1 MIHPQTPIRTVISSL
16 LLLLALST
24 PSPAAQGDLR
34 FVVRVTSSLAPNPV
48 TVTTS
53 IHEGAIR
60 TESASE
66 DGATVTIM
74 AGGKTYL
81 LEPALEIA
89 QVTPLRGPEE
99 APAAQRK
106 YWGLVD
112 PLQVAPTHLPALF
125 EELGAR
131 SLGEDKLEGITV
143 EAWVLSIPAAV
154 NFPLDN
160 LRLYVKAS
168 DGLPYRMDYRRNK
181 DETVNVQFLEID
193 TAVTLDPGLF
203 VVPANYRLVEYEW

>member
-1 MIHPQTPIRTVISSL
+1 MLRTLSLLTGLLGLLLFLGISSS
-16 LLLLALST
+16 AMG
-24 PSPAAQGDLR
+24 AEGDLR

-60 TESASE
+60 SESLMGEAS
-66 DGATVTIM
+66 TVTII

-81 LEPALEIA
+81 LEPDLEIA
-89 QVTPLRGPEE
+89 QVTPLRSASD

-131 SLGEDKLEGITV
+131 SLGSDKLEGIAV
-143 EAWVLSIPAAV
+143 EAWVLSIPAEV
-154 NFPLDN
+154 DFPLDN
-160 LRLYVKAS
+160 LHLYVKT
-168 DGLPYRMDYRRNK
+168 DGMPYRMDYRRNK
-181 DETVNVQFLEID
+181 DETVTVEFLEIN
-193 TAVTLDPGLF
+193 TTIALDPALF
-203 VVPANYRLVEYEW
+203 LVPESYRLVEYEW